1 VQDDAL
7 LKEAV
12 RQHDD
17 IRVLAKRVKFSHC
30 FSAKD
35 IMRRWAALLYDEE
48 TSAEVRSAIAAT
60 PCF

>member
-1 VQDDAL
+1 MQDDAL

-48 TSAEVRSAIAAT
+48 TSAEVR
-60 PCF
+60 